1 MKPLLW
7 VGSSLAD
14 IRAFPASARREA
26 GYRLYLV
33 QQGLGPPG
41 WKPMPQIGPGVAA
54 IRIRT
59 NGQHRVF
66 YLARLAEGVYVLH
79 AFEKK
84 TGKTAR
90 RDIALACARYREVL
104 RQRGDF
110 RAERRR
116 SDET

>member
-14 IRAFPASARREA
+14 VRAFPALARRA
-26 GYRLYLV
+26 VGYQLYLV
-33 QQGLGPPG
+33 QQGLVPPG
-41 WKPMPQIGPGVAA
+41 WKPMPQIGAGVAE

-84 TGKTAR
+84 TAKTAR
-90 RDIALACARYREVL
+90 RDIALARARYGEVL
-104 RQRGDF
+104 RQRRGSGL
-110 RAERRR
+110 EPRR
-116 SDET
+116 